1 MGYNSQRSF
10 AKFKNNDEFKE
21 LSLDSMYKKLND
33 FFKKINRLKNV
44 TPQTDENKVLKL
56 NVLDDTGDVFNKLY
70 YIYKDKYNEEK
81 DGLNAK
87 KKSFDNKKLRLWNWN
102 SEEQKQQQQKTS
114 KKIDKKE
121 PPKNPMKDD
130 LKEFNEWINRE
141 EIDINPELF

>member
-87 KKSFDNKKLRLWNWN
+87 KKSFDNKKLRL
-102 SEEQKQQQQKTS
+102 
-114 KKIDKKE
+114 
-121 PPKNPMKDD
+121 
-130 LKEFNEWINRE
+130 
-141 EIDINPELF
+141 